1 MRFSQKAILFSEK
14 YNKSDISDTGHKK
27 VDKGRSVFVNPYSFS
42 FNNRVQAS
50 VQGFDIKGVCAI
62 YSFEYK
68 NEKQI
73 SVDGKIYQV
82 LSVDRKND
90 KTILTYGDKISL

>member
-1 MRFSQKAILFSEK
+1 MRFSQKAILFSEN
-14 YNKSDISDTGHKK
+14 YNKSDISDTGQKK
-27 VDKGRSVFVNPYSFS
+27 ADKGRSVFVNPYSFS
-42 FNNRVQAS
+42 LNNRVQAS
-50 VQGFDIKGVCAI
+50 LQDFDVKGVCAM

-73 SVDGKIYQV
+73 SINGKTYQV